1 MKIELEL
8 GVEQDRNCS
17 GPQDFRLTHHSI
29 AVKRPSSAYTRKHL
43 CGGLLTVSE
52 GLFIIIM
59 GGDRSMVT
67 LMVLE
72 Q

>member
-17 GPQDFRLTHHSI
+17 CPQDFCLTHHSI
-29 AVKRPSSAYTRKHL
+29 AMKRPRSAYTRKHL
-43 CGGLLTVSE
+43 RGGLLIVSE
-52 GLFIIIM
+52 GLFIIIVE
-59 GGDRSMVT
+59 GDRSMVT